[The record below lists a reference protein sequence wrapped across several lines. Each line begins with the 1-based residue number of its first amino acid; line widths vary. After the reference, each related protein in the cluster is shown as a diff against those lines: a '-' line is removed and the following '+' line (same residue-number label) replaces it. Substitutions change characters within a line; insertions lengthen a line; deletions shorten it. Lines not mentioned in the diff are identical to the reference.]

1 MFVYQASEKDCVGQD
16 GEGVQ
21 ECVICFEDFAV
32 GDEMGRLECLCKFHR
47 VSLPIQ
53 WFRDSGS
60 LFLYG
65 EMTNEGH
72 QTCIRQWWDKKGA
85 GVCPVHAQGET

>member
-32 GDEMGRLECLCKFHR
+32 GDEMGRLECLCKFHK
-47 VSLPIQ
+47 VSLPIERFPGG
-53 WFRDSGS
+53 WYLFVWRD
-60 LFLYG
+60 
-65 EMTNEGH
+65 
-72 QTCIRQWWDKKGA
+72 D
-85 GVCPVHAQGET
+85 